1 MPSVS
6 KSLRR
11 DSSHPPRL
19 FLNIRMSR
27 IIVGNFNLQG
37 LYIKHSFGRSFSA
50 LGPTIEFIT
59 YWKLYFAMCLNA
71 WHVNISWTGHTIC
84 SKLRFPCI
92 ALWKDLF
99 FRSFKFFAFLPGHL
113 QLAASGRCYIWK
125 QQQQQQQ
132 QHNHHQQP
140 SIFWEM
146 SWNLLI
152 WEYLHL
158 EFWK

>member
-37 LYIKHSFGRSFSA
+37 LYIKHSFGRIHHILKIVFCNV
-50 LGPTIEFIT
+50 LLKRLT
-59 YWKLYFAMCLNA
+59 YPVQVTLFVPNSDF
-71 WHVNISWTGHTIC
+71 H
-84 SKLRFPCI
+84 
-92 ALWKDLF
+92 ALWKEPQFSIFPSF

-125 QQQQQQQ
+125 QQQK
-132 QHNHHQQP
+132 HNHHEQP

-146 SWNLLI
+146 S
-152 WEYLHL
+152 
-158 EFWK
+158 